1 MNDQAYTLRRIVR
14 DGRAAS
20 MPQVIAVTSGKGGVG
35 KTSFVINAAIIL
47 ASVGKK
53 VLILDA
59 DLGLA
64 NIDVMLG
71 LTPRYNIQHVLDGEC
86 SLREIMIEG
95 PAGIRIIPSASG
107 IQELSD
113 LSPEQQLTL
122 VNALDHF
129 DDDIDYM
136 FVDTGAGI
144 SRNVMYFNAA
154 AQRILVVATPEPT
167 SITDAYAL
175 IKVVHKKY
183 GINRFAL
190 VVNNVR
196 SKVEGDEVAH
206 KLSTVCEK
214 FLGDVFLDMLG
225 SIPHDSN
232 ISECIKGQKPF
243 VLEYPNGEVA
253 KRLAGVV
260 KNLDRS
266 APSSD
271 GGNLHFF
278 MRRILLNEFKG
289 PGENARHSFSR
300 T

>member
-14 DGRAAS
+14 EGQAARL
-20 MPQVIAVTSGKGGVG
+20 PQVIAVTSGKGGVG

-47 ASVGKK
+47 ASIGKK
-53 VLILDA
+53 VVILDA

-86 SLREIMIEG
+86 TLSEIMING

-107 IQELSD
+107 IQELSE

-196 SKVEGDEVAH
+196 TKVEGDEVAH

-243 VLEYPNGEVA
+243 VLEHPNGEVA
-253 KRLAGVV
+253 RRLASIV

-266 APSSD
+266 APSYDS
-271 GGNLHFF
+271 GNLHFF
-278 MRRILLNEFKG
+278 MRRLLLNEFKG

>member
-86 SLREIMIEG
+86 SLRDIMIEG

-113 LSPEQQLTL
+113 LSSEQQLTL

-196 SKVEGDEVAH
+196 SKVEGDEVA
-206 KLSTVCEK
+206 
-214 FLGDVFLDMLG
+214 
-225 SIPHDSN
+225 
-232 ISECIKGQKPF
+232 
-243 VLEYPNGEVA
+243 PNG
-253 KRLAGVV
+253 RL
-260 KNLDRS
+260 
-266 APSSD
+266 
-271 GGNLHFF
+271 GG
-278 MRRILLNEFKG
+278 
-289 PGENARHSFSR
+289 A
-300 T
+300 